1 MIEVRLVMSAHPW
14 FNGMNYGFS
23 SCRWEARY
31 KIEVVIQTSLW
42 PFTGWTGYSI
52 NRKGQHLDRGLSR
65 GITTPDSSLL
75 FEVADSMTK
84 EGTLL
89 NILCTRMSIA
99 PYKCSIMLMTCLFL
113 FLFFLCHFLFLCHIH
128 LQLRLLL
135 LSSPLFLASFIF
147 RHFADRCKWNER
159 QVLIVTFLYRQ
170 FPDERMTP
178 MLAAVC
184 SWLSLFQALILRCF
198 FSFLTL
204 REILEIGRS

>member
-1 MIEVRLVMSAHPW
+1 MLTNLTYKSSSAFFVSFFFCNCNGTLLLTLQHTGFAGVCVMIGVRLVVSAHPW

-42 PFTGWTGYSI
+42 PFTGWTRYSI
-52 NRKGQHLDRGLSR
+52 NRKGQHLDRGVSR

-84 EGTLL
+84 EGTLP

-135 LSSPLFLASFIF
+135 SSPLFLASFIF
-147 RHFADRCKWNER
+147 RHSADRCKWNER
-159 QVLIVTFLYRQ
+159 
-170 FPDERMTP
+170 
-178 MLAAVC
+178 
-184 SWLSLFQALILRCF
+184 
-198 FSFLTL
+198 
-204 REILEIGRS
+204 

>member
-1 MIEVRLVMSAHPW
+1 MHQYTGFADVYVMIGVHLVESAHPW

-52 NRKGQHLDRGLSR
+52 NRKGSTWAGRVSR

-84 EGTLL
+84 EGTLP

-113 FLFFLCHFLFLCHIH
+113 FLSFFLSLSFSLPLSY
-128 LQLRLLL
+128 
-135 LSSPLFLASFIF
+135 SSPTTIAAVLPSLLGFLYFSSL
-147 RHFADRCKWNER
+147 CR
-159 QVLIVTFLYRQ
+159 QV
-170 FPDERMTP
+170 
-178 MLAAVC
+178 
-184 SWLSLFQALILRCF
+184 
-198 FSFLTL
+198 
-204 REILEIGRS
+204 